1 MERREAKYLYVIHFY
16 HYLPETTDVKII
28 NKRRYAYVLSKG
40 LSNMENIERRKTTT
54 ISLRIVDVIAEL
66 NGARLTEISNYMSI
80 HKSTLF
86 THLKT
91 LEESGYITRID
102 SEYYLSAK
110 LFYLGK
116 RAREK
121 DEYVFVKNELDNIY
135 NDYGY
140 QTSFSIDQ
148 GGRIIVLF
156 DKNHESAPEGFQVG
170 EYYHMHTSASGK
182 AILAEYP
189 DEHVDE
195 ILEKWGLPEKQDN
208 TITDREKLFDELE
221 QIRKSGYAINNQES
235 LEGLRS
241 IGVAVEK
248 PSGDVVGSI
257 DIFGPPYLLPSDGK
271 LVGILKDTASSVE
284 SKLEEII

>member
-1 MERREAKYLYVIHFY
+1 MYFQRVF
-16 HYLPETTDVKII
+16 P
-28 NKRRYAYVLSKG
+28 
-40 LSNMENIERRKTTT
+40 NMENFERRKTTT

-80 HKSTLF
+80 HESTLF

-91 LEESGYITRID
+91 LEESGYITKID
-102 SEYYLSAK
+102 GEYYPSAK
-110 LFYLGK
+110 LFHLGK
-116 RAREK
+116 RARER
-121 DEYVFVKNELDNIY
+121 DEYILVKNELVNIY
-135 NDYGY
+135 DNYDY

-189 DEHVDE
+189 DERVDE
-195 ILEKWGLPEKQDN
+195 ILEKWSLPEKQDN
-208 TITDREKLFDELE
+208 TITDREELFDELE
-221 QIRKSGYAINNQES
+221 QIRNSGYAINNQES

-241 IGVAVEK
+241 IGVVVEK
-248 PSGDVVGSI
+248 PSGDVLGAI
-257 DIFGPPYLLPSDGK
+257 DIFGPPYLLPSDEE
-271 LVGILKDTASSVE
+271 LVGILKDAASSVE
-284 SKLEEII
+284 SKLEEMI